1 MPDDMPVPTGNNPLP
16 TLSDW
21 IANWLGFQL
30 PSIPMP
36 QTVRNLDKAVGKILL
51 AAGENAEARIKSNTG
66 KAKATGKIEIDGM
79 YRTDEEK
86 RKSEN
91 RAATV
96 KVAVD
101 EMNEKPAQQ
110 DAQQEI
116 DDDWLNLYAR
126 MAEDKTSEELR
137 SLFGKILAGEIRKP
151 GSFSLRTMQ
160 FVSTLSRDEAHKIST
175 FFSFALSGKFVPVF
189 QDVNEE
195 VEPGFN
201 SRILME
207 ELGLASS
214 PNTVAGLA
222 LTYEMRPNSKFAL
235 LGSGYAILINNATDH
250 GSKFQIPC
258 QALTKPGQE
267 LVAIANPP
275 QTSIEFLKKV
285 ALVVFENIRTTRAD
299 DLKLGKINVTII
311 RLIPVLNGLMEGP
324 VVYTVSMPGQA
335 PPA

>member
-1 MPDDMPVPTGNNPLP
+1 MADDLP
-16 TLSDW
+16 IPAGDNALPSMSDW
-21 IANWLGFQL
+21 LANWLGFQL
-30 PSIPMP
+30 PTIPMP
-36 QTVRNLDKAVGKILL
+36 QTVKNLDKAVGKILL

-66 KAKATGKIEIDGM
+66 KAKAKGKIEVEGLHK
-79 YRTDEEK
+79 TEEEK
-86 RKSEN
+86 RKLEN

-101 EMNEKPAQQ
+101 EMNEKPTQQ

-160 FVSTLSRDEAHKIST
+160 FVSTLSRDEAHRISM
-175 FFSFALSGKFVPVF
+175 FFSFALSGKFVPLF

-195 VEPGFN
+195 TEPGFT

-214 PNTVAGLA
+214 PNTVGGLA
-222 LTYEMRPNSKFAL
+222 LTYEMNPNSKFPL
-235 LGSGYAILINNATDH
+235 VGSGYGILITNTTNQ

-267 LVAIANPP
+267 LLAIANPP
-275 QTSIEFLKKV
+275 QTSVEFLKKV
-285 ALVVFENIRTTRAD
+285 AHAVFESIRSTRSE
-299 DLKLGKINVTII
+299 DLLSGKINVTVVS
-311 RLIPVLNGLMEGP
+311 LIPVFNGLMEGP
-324 VVYTVSMPGQA
+324 VVYTASMPGQTPTA
-335 PPA
+335 